1 MLRTPF
7 LVFSLQGRR
16 GVRCSHYAGEEG
28 LSCKVFDDLKSW
40 HGRQKHLTNIEALI
54 VLCSVLK
61 RRELEH
67 ERSVGKNTR
76 RSSNQWQRVLYANFI
91 SIGNNMISS
100 AIRCYI
106 IALSRLR

>member
-7 LVFSLQGRR
+7 LVFSLQGRQ

-28 LSCKVFDDLKSW
+28 LSCKVFGDLKSW

-61 RRELEH
+61 RREAARARKKCGEKH
-67 ERSVGKNTR
+67 ETLFQPMAACVICE
-76 RSSNQWQRVLYANFI
+76 LY
-91 SIGNNMISS
+91 
-100 AIRCYI
+100 
-106 IALSRLR
+106 